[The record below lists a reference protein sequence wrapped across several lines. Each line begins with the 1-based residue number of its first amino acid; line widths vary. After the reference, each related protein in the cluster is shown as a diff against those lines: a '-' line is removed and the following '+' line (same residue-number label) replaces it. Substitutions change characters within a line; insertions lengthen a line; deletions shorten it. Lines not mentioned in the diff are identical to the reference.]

1 MLGPP
6 TALSP
11 TMTDFRLSPTQFLL
25 AWVIVL
31 VVMGVGDGVWLGA
44 LAKNLYK
51 REMGDLMAD
60 PVRVVPAAIFYFAY
74 PVGLVFLA
82 LGGAPATLADALLR
96 SAVVGLL
103 AYGTYD
109 LTNLA
114 VIRNFSATL
123 AIVDMAYGT
132 LASALAGG
140 LAWRFALNR

>member
-1 MLGPP
+1 
-6 TALSP
+6 
-11 TMTDFRLSPTQFLL
+11 MTDFRLSPTQFLI
-25 AWVIVL
+25 AWLIV
-31 VVMGVGDGVWLGA
+31 VVAMGVFDFAWLGGV
-44 LAKNLYK
+44 AKNLYK

-60 PVRVVPAAIFYFAY
+60 PVRKLPAAIFYFAY

-114 VIRNFSATL
+114 VIRNFSTSL
-123 AIVDMAYGT
+123 AVIDLLYGT
-132 LASALAGG
+132 VASAVAGA
-140 LAWRFALNR
+140 LAWRFALPH